1 MRVFV
6 PLALFLSLV
15 GGAAAAQQ
23 EMLAPRVPEPAV
35 AAPAF
40 VPTTQAGEAPALRPQ
55 RQGDINFISGGASA
69 DDRAALQAVAAKYN
83 MRLMFAMQPG
93 GAYLA
98 DVGVTL
104 VDAGGHT
111 VLDTIAGGPL
121 FYALVPPGTYSVTVS
136 NAGHIQRR
144 QIQIAASGAASQSFY
159 WHQTG

>member
-98 DVGVTL
+98 EWEAPTDFKGVITAMEPPRR
-104 VDAGGHT
+104 VRF
-111 VLDTIAGGPL
+111 GGPEGHGPEG
-121 FYALVPPGTYSVTVS
+121 YCRPAEPRCRAATPALPTS
-136 NAGHIQRR
+136 R
-144 QIQIAASGAASQSFY
+144 
-159 WHQTG
+159 